1 MMEKLQPKLRF
12 PEFTNNEEIKNYS
25 FNDLFSFS
33 TGKNIKQNEASPEFD
48 IPCVRYGELYH
59 MYNEVIKNI
68 VNSTH
73 LPSSDLVFSEGNEIL
88 LPSAGEDPLDIGSA
102 SALTLPNVAIG
113 RTINI
118 LRPLKKDVYSQS
130 FTSYYI
136 NHRLRKKISSL
147 AKGVSISNVYNSD
160 LKTLEILLPS
170 LPEQQKIASFLTTVD
185 DKISNLKQK
194 VSLLEKYKKGVM
206 QQIFSQQLRFKDE
219 NGKDYPEWEEKSLGE
234 VLIEV
239 NEKSTINN
247 QFRILSSTS
256 KGLFNQ
262 DEYFTRDI
270 ASKDNTGYKILRKN
284 NLVFSPQNLWLG
296 NINVNLNFDIG
307 LVSPSYKVF
316 SFVEKLT
323 SARYCYYF
331 LTTPKMLFEYEQSSV
346 QGASIVRRN
355 LDIDKFFNIN
365 ILLPSHHEQTK
376 IAEFLSGIDEK
387 IETTKLQLSKMEV
400 WKKGLLQ
407 GMFC

>member
-1 MMEKLQPKLRF
+1 MTEKLQPQLRF
-12 PEFTNNEEIKNYS
+12 PEYQYNWKNQILGDIAKFSKGKGLSKNDIVENGSNECI
-25 FNDLFSFS
+25 
-33 TGKNIKQNEASPEFD
+33 
-48 IPCVRYGELYH
+48 RYGELYTH
-59 MYNEVIKNI
+59 YNETISSIKSKTDLSLEESVVSEINDIIIPASGETQIDIATASCVLKDGVILGGDLNI
-68 VNSTH
+68 IKTKE
-73 LPSSDLVFSEGNEIL
+73 DGVFL
-88 LPSAGEDPLDIGSA
+88 
-102 SALTLPNVAIG
+102 
-113 RTINI
+113 
-118 LRPLKKDVYSQS
+118 
-130 FTSYYI
+130 SYYL
-136 NHRLRKKISSL
+136 NNNKKREIANL
-147 AKGVSISNVYNSD
+147 AQGVSVVHLYSSQLSL
-160 LKTLEILLPS
+160 LKLNLPS

-185 DKISNLKQK
+185 DKTSNLKQK
-194 VSLLEKYKKGVM
+194 VNLLEKYKKGVM
-206 QQIFSQQLRFKDE
+206 QQIFSQQIRFKDTA
-219 NGKDYPEWEEKSLGE
+219 GKDYPEWEEKSLGE
-234 VLIEV
+234 VLKEV
-239 NEKSTINN
+239 NEKSKINN
-247 QFRILSSTS
+247 QYRILSSTS

-270 ASKDNTGYKILRKN
+270 ASKDNVGYKILRKN

-296 NINVNLNFDIG
+296 NINVNLSFDVG

-355 LDIDKFFNIN
+355 LDLDKFLNIN
-365 ILLPSHHEQTK
+365 ILLPSLEEQTK
-376 IAEFLSGIDEK
+376 IAEFLSGIDDK